1 MMSELIKVFWDGF
14 VGSITIFLAFLAFL
28 GGLMVLALFLAP
40 LAIVFYLLGRM
51 F

>member
-14 VGSITIFLAFLAFL
+14 VGSITMFLAFL